1 MDTIRIKGLKVE
13 AVIGVH
19 AWERKVPR
27 TLLIDLELAT
37 DSARAASKDRL
48 EDALDYDAVSAA
60 VTGHAA
66 ASKLN
71 LVETLAEQL
80 AALLRERFKV
90 KWLSLTVHK
99 PGAVAQAQDISVTIE
114 RGSRA

>member
-1 MDTIRIKGLKVE
+1 MDTIRIRGLKTE
-13 AVIGVH
+13 GVIGLH

-37 DSARAASKDRL
+37 DSARAAARDRI

-60 VTGHAA
+60 VIAHVA
-66 ASKLN
+66 ASQLN

-99 PGAVAQAQDISVTIE
+99 PGAVPQAQDISVTIE